1 MKKIQTNKFNFAV
14 IKHRGDL
21 NHAETADG
29 YKVERSTKVWV
40 TEPDGLNGR
49 YIYCSPDSDHFIYVD
64 PMWTKIKGRWF
75 AMCSCGSP
83 AVITGYDA
91 YKQYGSPTTKE
102 ESHRAGE
109 MLICMEFLRSG
120 KHLPVNWE
128 IK

>member
-1 MKKIQTNKFNFAV
+1 MTEVPKFSFAI

-29 YKVERSTKVWV
+29 YKVHRQNKVWI
-40 TEPDGLNGR
+40 TEPDGMNGR
-49 YIYCSPDSDHFIYVD
+49 FIHCSPDDVHFIYID

-91 YKQYGSPTTKE
+91 YKEYGSPTSKE
-102 ESHRAGE
+102 ESTRPGE
-109 MLICMEFLRSG
+109 MLICYQFLLNG
-120 KHLPVNWE
+120 KHNPINWD